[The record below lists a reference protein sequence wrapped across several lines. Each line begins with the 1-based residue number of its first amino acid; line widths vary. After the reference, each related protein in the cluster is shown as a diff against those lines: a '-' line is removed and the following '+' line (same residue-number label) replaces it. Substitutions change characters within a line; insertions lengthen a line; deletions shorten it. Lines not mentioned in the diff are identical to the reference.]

1 MAQHL
6 SAIIPKLFIQFSFV
20 YTKIRFRTPDLDAR
34 YLLLFLF
41 FTKESIEV
49 RNIYVYPEYEAGS
62 LYNDITLLE
71 LGRRVLFDFQVKY
84 IDINCS
90 GEQNSFCLLNKW
102 QIWDQNTEKKK
113 INLINKFKQSI
124 LFKNKFK
131 NICFRNLVTPQ
142 YVLIP
147 D

>member
-1 MAQHL
+1 MEAGGYMAQHL

-34 YLLLFLF
+34 YLLQLFLF

-90 GEQNSFCLLNKW
+90 GEQNSFCLLNK
-102 QIWDQNTEKKK
+102 
-113 INLINKFKQSI
+113 
-124 LFKNKFK
+124 
-131 NICFRNLVTPQ
+131 
-142 YVLIP
+142 
-147 D
+147 